1 MFGYSR
7 TIQQQLIEAECVIE
21 NLKGLRSG
29 RLTIAVASTA
39 NYFAPRILA
48 AFNEKYDAISVSL
61 DVTNRAGLL
70 SHLERNDTD
79 VVIMGEPPKTMDLES
94 QSFMANHLVVIAPN
108 NHPLRGVK
116 DIPIATLSKE
126 TFIVREKGSGTRT
139 STERFFADY
148 DLEISTS
155 MTMSSNEAIKQAVQ
169 AGLGLGVVSIHT
181 LEQELELRRLII
193 LDVELFPIEKSWYL
207 VHRKGKRLSP
217 VAASFK
223 DFILN
228 SAKEYVDAELT
239 NCFAIN

>member
-79 VVIMGEPPKTMDLES
+79 VVIMGEPPKSMDVES

-116 DIPIATLSKE
+116 NIPIATLSKE

-181 LEQELELRRLII
+181 LEQEMELRRLII

-228 SAKEYVDAELT
+228 SAQEYVDAELS